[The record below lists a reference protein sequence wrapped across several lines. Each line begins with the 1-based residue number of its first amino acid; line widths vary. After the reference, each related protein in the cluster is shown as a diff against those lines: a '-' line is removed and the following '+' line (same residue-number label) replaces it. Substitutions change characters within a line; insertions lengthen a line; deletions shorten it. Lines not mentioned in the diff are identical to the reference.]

1 MKLSLYYSNRPVG
14 IIYEVFKMSA
24 KNNSK
29 DVLIETASRLFRIKG
44 YYGVGLKDI
53 LEDSGIPKGSLYHYF
68 PKGKEQLAIAAI
80 NHTKE
85 IVINEIQELFV
96 EFEDPIQAF
105 QKHLDHLSEVIIKSN
120 DIGFPIGTIAG
131 ETHSTS
137 ESIRI
142 TCQQAFEEWQAIYMK
157 KLLHSGYDKEHASDL
172 ALAVNLMI
180 EGAILL
186 SLTNKSNRPL
196 EVAKK
201 QITLLLK
208 KD

>member
-1 MKLSLYYSNRPVG
+1 
-14 IIYEVFKMSA
+14 MSA

-29 DVLIETASRLFRIKG
+29 DILIETASRLFRIKG

-53 LEDSGIPKGSLYHYF
+53 LEESGIPKGSLYHYF
-68 PKGKEQLAIAAI
+68 PQGKEQLAIAAI

-85 IVINEIQELFV
+85 IVINEIQALFD
-96 EFEDPIQAF
+96 EFEDPIKAF
-105 QKHLDHLSEVIIKSN
+105 QTHLEHLSEIIIKSDN
-120 DIGFPIGTIAG
+120 IGFPIGTIAG
-131 ETHSTS
+131 ETYSTS
-137 ESIRI
+137 EPIRMA
-142 TCQQAFEEWQAIYMK
+142 CHLAFEEWQAIYRK
-157 KLLHSGYDKEHASDL
+157 KLLKCGYDKVQSNDL

-196 EVAKK
+196 EVAKE
-201 QITLLLK
+201 QITLLLR

>member
-1 MKLSLYYSNRPVG
+1 
-14 IIYEVFKMSA
+14 MSA

-29 DVLIETASRLFRIKG
+29 DVLIETASRLFRIRG

-53 LEDSGIPKGSLYHYF
+53 IEESGIPKGSLYYYF
-68 PKGKEQLAIAAI
+68 PQGKEQLAIAAI
-80 NHTKE
+80 NHTKD
-85 IVINEIQELFV
+85 IVINEIQALFD
-96 EFEDPIQAF
+96 EIGDPIIAF
-105 QKHLDHLSEVIIKSN
+105 QTHLDHLSEIIIKN
-120 DIGFPIGTIAG
+120 DNVGFPIGTIAG

-137 ESIRI
+137 ESIRLA
-142 TCQQAFEEWQAIYMK
+142 CQLAFEEWQSIYRK
-157 KLLHSGYDKEHASDL
+157 KLLLSGYDKKHATEL
-172 ALAVNLMI
+172 GIAVNLII

-201 QITLLLK
+201 QITLLLR

>member
-1 MKLSLYYSNRPVG
+1 
-14 IIYEVFKMSA
+14 MSA

-29 DVLIETASRLFRIKG
+29 DILIETASRLFRIRG

-53 LEDSGIPKGSLYHYF
+53 IEDSGIPKGSLYHYF

-80 NHTKE
+80 NHTKD
-85 IVINEIQELFV
+85 IVINEIQELFD
-96 EFEDPIQAF
+96 EIEDPIQVF
-105 QKHLDHLSEVIIKSN
+105 QAHLEHLSEIIIKSDN
-120 DIGFPIGTIAG
+120 MGFPIGTIAG

-137 ESIRI
+137 EPIRMA
-142 TCQQAFEEWQAIYMK
+142 CQLAFEEWQAIYRK
-157 KLLHSGYDKEHASDL
+157 KLLQSGYDEKQATDL
-172 ALAVNLMI
+172 GITINLMI

-201 QITLLLK
+201 QIILLLS

>member
-1 MKLSLYYSNRPVG
+1 MC
-14 IIYEVFKMSA
+14 A
-24 KNNSK
+24 KINSK
-29 DVLIETASRLFRIKG
+29 DILIETASRLFRLRG

-53 LEDSGIPKGSLYHYF
+53 IEESGVPKGSLYHYF
-68 PKGKEQLAIAAI
+68 PQGKEQLAIAAI

-85 IVINEIQELFV
+85 IVINEIQALFA
-96 EFEDPIQAF
+96 EIEDPIIAF
-105 QKHLDHLSEVIIKSN
+105 QTHIEHLSEIIINS
-120 DIGFPIGTIAG
+120 DSIGFPIGTIAG

-137 ESIRI
+137 EPIRL
-142 TCQQAFEEWQAIYMK
+142 TCQLAFQEWQAIYMQ
-157 KLLHSGYDKEHASDL
+157 KLLKSGYDKKRATDL
-172 ALAVNLMI
+172 GITVNLMI

-201 QITLLLK
+201 QITILLS

>member
-1 MKLSLYYSNRPVG
+1 
-14 IIYEVFKMSA
+14 MST

-53 LEDSGIPKGSLYHYF
+53 IEESGIPKGSLYHYF

-85 IVINEIQELFV
+85 IVIQKILELF
-96 EFEDPIQAF
+96 EKIEDPIIAF
-105 QKHLDHLSEVIIKSN
+105 QIHLDHLLEIINSN
-120 DIGFPIGTIAG
+120 ENIGFSIGTIAG
-131 ETHSTS
+131 ETYSTN
-137 ESIRI
+137 EEIRK
-142 TCQQAFEEWQAIYMK
+142 TCQLAFEEWQAIYRQ
-157 KLLHSGYDKEHASDL
+157 KLLQSGYDTERATDL
-172 ALAVNLMI
+172 GITVNLMI
-180 EGAILL
+180 EGAIRL
-186 SLTNKSNRPL
+186 SLTMKSNRPL

>member
-1 MKLSLYYSNRPVG
+1 MTLSLYYSNRPVG

-53 LEDSGIPKGSLYHYF
+53 IEECGIPKGSLYHYF
-68 PKGKEQLAIAAI
+68 PQGKEQLAIAAI
-80 NHTKE
+80 NHTKV
-85 IVINEIQELFV
+85 IVLNEIQEVFD
-96 EFEDPIQAF
+96 EIDDPIKAF
-105 QKHLDHLSEVIIKSN
+105 QTHLEHLSEIIENSN
-120 DIGFPIGTIAG
+120 NIGFPIGTIAG
-131 ETHSTS
+131 ETHSTC
-137 ESIRI
+137 EAIRMA
-142 TCQQAFEEWQAIYMK
+142 CQLAFEEWQAIYK
-157 KLLHSGYDKEHASDL
+157 QKLLQSGYDKDQATDL
-172 ALAVNLMI
+172 GITVNLMI

-201 QITLLLK
+201 QITILLK